1 MYINSPVALIVI
13 IEILCLFYIFNFA
26 TITSISRDGKD
37 AKVIKYIPID
47 FNKQLTYKTI
57 IGIGLNTFPLIYI
70 IVILKIVLRVNNL
83 LLLYIAILGSLINIF
98 NNFLLIIIDLKNP
111 KIDWMAEY
119 AVVKQNLNMFY
130 QMIIIVTQMG
140 ILIFALT
147 IKNINIC
154 FITLSIIFTILIILI
169 KKYTNKNKQKLFEKI
184 Y

>member
-1 MYINSPVALIVI
+1 M
-13 IEILCLFYIFNFA
+13 
-26 TITSISRDGKD
+26 
-37 AKVIKYIPID
+37 
-47 FNKQLTYKTI
+47 
-57 IGIGLNTFPLIYI
+57 
-70 IVILKIVLRVNNL
+70 
-83 LLLYIAILGSLINIF
+83 LYIAILGSLINIF